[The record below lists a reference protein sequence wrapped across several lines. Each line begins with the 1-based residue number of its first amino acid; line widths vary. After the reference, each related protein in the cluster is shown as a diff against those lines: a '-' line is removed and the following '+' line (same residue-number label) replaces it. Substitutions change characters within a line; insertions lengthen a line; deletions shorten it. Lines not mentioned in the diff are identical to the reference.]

1 MSPCSATSKPATCM
15 STFASLHKEP
25 AMCKVRHDERSLLC
39 SRARSD
45 ASAAHERYTSR
56 SATRTHSR
64 YTARNT
70 HTRTCGTASTHVA
83 HRVYSYKISRW
94 TPDWSGVAVIFL
106 SAPTAKYQQ
115 QQQLCIERKRGSA
128 RARAKSARHLF
139 SAVHRESN
147 DLKDKEARTNTQ
159 NLQMVIYMIIIM
171 YKINFSQTLNPCSKS
186 SFEDM
191 LKIFERVCQILF
203 IITKKIFCKKTHR
216 HIYKHYIN
224 ECIFQ
229 IFITQC
235 KHIANL
241 LRVHVLDDERL
252 YTTALIV
259 NRFQTLRGI
268 SSHLW
273 HAFRWHK
280 SHILAPLRSHQTR
293 IRSCA
298 NLTPRYQNVR
308 LMHRKRGHK
317 SSRLQ
322 QFWQNTNSH
331 NDHEYNVYTLEK
343 QVYAR
348 SEVAGADYTRG
359 GSILAIIVQIPVK
372 VGHAR
377 RKAPASE
384 PPSLI
389 IHSLAHT
396 SQRVLTAFCLT
407 SKNAVTAR
415 AFDFRQT
422 TSRTRKPLSIGNFLF
437 MSFIYGFGV
446 QEQQRLNAKNVLQ
459 RDIEAH
465 GRIVSSVVKLGE
477 RVAAAEAKAI
487 QEKRNRCDEERQQQ
501 QQQQRDRQQQPLR
514 VASSLERR
522 WHLLFLRALEWQC
535 HIEALA
541 QRVRSKVTP
550 YFLPASIFHVHIL
563 RSHYE
568 QGNQTVIVYFLYSV
582 FARTRIKKCS
592 KYTVNVAAKYS
603 SSRSSSDSDDEEPVP
618 KQPRLSR
625 RVSGHVGPSSGSS
638 SETNSRN
645 ELVRRRSRRQLKA
658 RSSPRSVLE
667 TAASTEA
674 ASSDN
679 RTGSLKTAPPSTSS
693 TWIRTRR
700 PTVMR
705 FPKMII
711 SKSYNQVPMIRRRK
725 NGLTH
730 LVEKLVREEGKEM
743 SSRVPSL
750 IFNENKC
757 GLLSQQN
764 HKQKY
769 ERIKEWLALNSV
781 RCREDT
787 CTSQY
792 CQLTVPESLDSCD
805 ASGEY
810 TTGESDID
818 RQSVTSEEDV
828 QSSVS
833 TSRRVHCGVS
843 QSNSEELLDNA
854 TDELAAAASP
864 CKPVETST
872 PKVVMRQKTGNRAN
886 EPRPWSVSCIQQ
898 IKMATSFETQDL
910 SQHSIS
916 ETALHKLLPGGMT
929 SKNASLTASG
939 SRAPLNNSTST
950 LLEETILG
958 PDAHHTK
965 NNTLRRRKNRHR
977 KKNANRKSESGSDVL
992 TTHNTRSENS
1002 DDVSSGN
1009 NNPSIIR
1016 SLRKSMGVR
1025 QNRSSR
1031 ALVSKSDSFSGY
1043 NVENE
1048 PQAETT
1054 QTNSNPSMKFGFLHT
1069 AASVSSESDID
1080 EGDKAA
1086 TACVRIARN
1095 ERIHATCD
1103 DTVLTIKKK
1112 RATQY
1117 GVEADSDLEKNSLGA
1132 NSLGEQAWD
1141 NYQLAL
1147 ASQLSR
1153 QRQSDRGLVGEGEL
1167 ANLRDS
1173 KAAMLA
1179 LNVSTHRLITDLGQ
1193 KTSPTLTALKDG
1205 VADLYRLWDEAFQK
1219 GNQQLCKLQVVHQFE
1234 ARLAELQCAL
1244 RRDKDTLAVLDAA
1257 LQAGATME
1265 VATSVRDV
1273 ARLLSEKHEAR
1284 DENGVTLDSPLTP
1297 TLENIES
1304 VNVKQI
1310 SFSDAS
1316 HTTCSPFEGGSLSDS
1331 GISDSGSEQ
1340 ELSER
1345 ERRLAALR
1353 RLTRS
1358 LESQLQP
1365 ESCDDVLGEL
1375 WRRVEEAE
1383 AELRNL
1389 QKQCRELIVRTAA
1402 SVESKKSSKVADTER
1417 LLVPSFFKLFS
1428 RGLLKL
1434 SKIAMLPLQR
1444 PTFAAAV
1451 NSLVVLHYARD
1462 AAAASSRSPT
1472 PISLLR
1478 SYSVNNRR
1486 RTDFRAYPYG
1496 THAAICK
1503 VERFCTCTYTSKYKA
1518 RKVYHDVVRG
1528 KIPTLLGSL
1537 SSMIKAILVLSAF
1550 EADEIRRNPATGSI
1564 LNGQETDTFRSVT
1577 LSPNQNAYKQS
1588 TLMSDAFSKR
1598 GLQHG
1603 MAIARVSIQFHYE
1616 WSFFRRL
1623 RFAIAFYNCHK
1634 YMLYTCRYMFYTY
1647 NCGVGWDE
1655 KGKSCSAEGSQEDR
1669 ECSGGWCSSHVGSAR
1684 CRSESPSACVHRR
1697 SAETRQAP
1705 PPRYSRLCSTVR
1717 VIHGRA
1723 KGLARAPLMHRCP
1736 ITRTII
1742 ISRLARGE
1750 RSRIK
1755 KGHSDET
1762 AFRSRLRYCVHGSR
1776 VSCKVNEKTCAS
1788 LGAVRA
1794 RYIWT
1799 SRANTR
1805 VQ

>member
-1 MSPCSATSKPATCM
+1 MKMSFSLSSLQPSSKYLERAEHAKSKMEKP
-15 STFASLHKEP
+15 FNSLNKKRKEP
-25 AMCKVRHDERSLLC
+25 VQEECAKYWSGTEDSKDDFWAAIQTNYDYIMDTNLIDTCKETNGELTWDEGDVSTMSWGLKEVSCQFSELYSWLRVLQELVYSKEENILDKSL
-39 SRARSD
+39 R
-45 ASAAHERYTSR
+45 AAHTEE
-56 SATRTHSR
+56 
-64 YTARNT
+64 
-70 HTRTCGTASTHVA
+70 
-83 HRVYSYKISRW
+83 
-94 TPDWSGVAVIFL
+94 L
-106 SAPTAKYQQ
+106 
-115 QQQLCIERKRGSA
+115 
-128 RARAKSARHLF
+128 
-139 SAVHRESN
+139 
-147 DLKDKEARTNTQ
+147 
-159 NLQMVIYMIIIM
+159 
-171 YKINFSQTLNPCSKS
+171 
-186 SFEDM
+186 
-191 LKIFERVCQILF
+191 
-203 IITKKIFCKKTHR
+203 
-216 HIYKHYIN
+216 
-224 ECIFQ
+224 
-229 IFITQC
+229 
-235 KHIANL
+235 
-241 LRVHVLDDERL
+241 
-252 YTTALIV
+252 
-259 NRFQTLRGI
+259 
-268 SSHLW
+268 
-273 HAFRWHK
+273 
-280 SHILAPLRSHQTR
+280 
-293 IRSCA
+293 
-298 NLTPRYQNVR
+298 
-308 LMHRKRGHK
+308 
-317 SSRLQ
+317 
-322 QFWQNTNSH
+322 
-331 NDHEYNVYTLEK
+331 
-343 QVYAR
+343 
-348 SEVAGADYTRG
+348 
-359 GSILAIIVQIPVK
+359 
-372 VGHAR
+372 R
-377 RKAPASE
+377 RKAYRRRLFNEQAE
-384 PPSLI
+384 KLIARAPSLKEEVYW
-389 IHSLAHT
+389 
-396 SQRVLTAFCLT
+396 RV
-407 SKNAVTAR
+407 
-415 AFDFRQT
+415 DH
-422 TSRTRKPLSIGNFLF
+422 
-437 MSFIYGFGV
+437 
-446 QEQQRLNAKNVLQ
+446 LNAKWNLVEQIMAPVQRSDELDQQDVTADFEHEVKCLRKWLREMEDRLQPLNFHVNWSRTDVEEKAIEHMVLQ

-477 RVAAAEAKAI
+477 RVAAAETKAI
-487 QEKRNRCDEERQQQ
+487 QEKRNRCDEERQ

-541 QRVRSKVTP
+541 QRVRS
-550 YFLPASIFHVHIL
+550 
-563 RSHYE
+563 
-568 QGNQTVIVYFLYSV
+568 
-582 FARTRIKKCS
+582 
-592 KYTVNVAAKYS
+592 KYS

-645 ELVRRRSRRQLKA
+645 ELVRRRTRRQLKA
-658 RSSPRSVLE
+658 RSSPRPVLE

-674 ASSDN
+674 ASSDSEASSKN
-679 RTGSLKTAPPSTSS
+679 RFIDDGGYYFEDNIDELCLVNENQELGKSCNNPNTTKDIANDVNNSIKKNSLGLFGDQGAEADIEEAGFSEEEVDRQKQQPIQSNMTPSLDPVPVANNDPADEVDSVIKSESNDMITSNDS
-693 TWIRTRR
+693 PKRRRTEPDTQDGLFNTSNRKSKNCATFYFKHMDTDSEADSNAVSEDDNQQVLQPSADDSSEEEWTYTSGKVGDVHQHMEDNTKSNGNDGDNADEINGKLESSDDFNRVKR
-700 PTVMR
+700 PTDNEANKNSDDECGNDKDSIQR
-705 FPKMII
+705 L
-711 SKSYNQVPMIRRRK
+711 IRE
-725 NGLTH
+725 
-730 LVEKLVREEGKEM
+730 VEKLVREEGKEM

-757 GLLSQQN
+757 GQLSQQN

-792 CQLTVPESLDSCD
+792 CQLTVSESLDSCD

-843 QSNSEELLDNA
+843 QFNSEELLDNA

-898 IKMATSFETQDL
+898 IKTATSFEIQDL

-1016 SLRKSMGVR
+1016 SLRKSIGGR

-1048 PQAETT
+1048 PQAETI
-1054 QTNSNPSMKFGFLHT
+1054 QTNSNPSMKFGFLYT

-1080 EGDKAA
+1080 EGDKTA
-1086 TACVRIARN
+1086 TACVRMARN
-1095 ERIHATCD
+1095 ERLHATCE

-1141 NYQLAL
+1141 NYQEKYMSEAYSEATDVETARRLL
-1147 ASQLSR
+1147 DFGDDYRNFLDS
-1153 QRQSDRGLVGEGEL
+1153 QSDCASSLGVHNEDSDSDMEFKRLTQNSQTQLLISEARYGTLADSGFTELTRVCRENIKCLKAISETSNISRHNAKHSKQIRGLMERWDSLSLRAEETQKINAIHREMAAMKLEFCAAYERFTSYKVVLKEPQLIEDQINKINGEL

-1358 LESQLQP
+1358 LESQFQP

-1402 SVESKKSSKVADTER
+1402 SVESKKSSKVADTEK
-1417 LLVPSFFKLFS
+1417 LLVPSKRDKSMWIDTICTNDKACVANFPLNEFLGMDDPDNDPDEPRS
-1428 RGLLKL
+1428 WVWRVLR
-1434 SKIAMLPLQR
+1434 AALPFQL
-1444 PTFAAAV
+1444 A
-1451 NSLVVLHYARD
+1451 LVVLFC
-1462 AAAASSRSPT
+1462 AACLLEPHCCEAGNTLNLSLT
-1472 PISLLR
+1472 PQLR
-1478 SYSVNNRR
+1478 Y
-1486 RTDFRAYPYG
+1486 
-1496 THAAICK
+1496 
-1503 VERFCTCTYTSKYKA
+1503 
-1518 RKVYHDVVRG
+1518 
-1528 KIPTLLGSL
+1528 L
-1537 SSMIKAILVLSAF
+1537 
-1550 EADEIRRNPATGSI
+1550 
-1564 LNGQETDTFRSVT
+1564 
-1577 LSPNQNAYKQS
+1577 
-1588 TLMSDAFSKR
+1588 
-1598 GLQHG
+1598 HG
-1603 MAIARVSIQFHYE
+1603 
-1616 WSFFRRL
+1616 
-1623 RFAIAFYNCHK
+1623 
-1634 YMLYTCRYMFYTY
+1634 
-1647 NCGVGWDE
+1647 
-1655 KGKSCSAEGSQEDR
+1655 
-1669 ECSGGWCSSHVGSAR
+1669 
-1684 CRSESPSACVHRR
+1684 
-1697 SAETRQAP
+1697 P
-1705 PPRYSRLCSTVR
+1705 PPV
-1717 VIHGRA
+1717 
-1723 KGLARAPLMHRCP
+1723 
-1736 ITRTII
+1736 
-1742 ISRLARGE
+1742 
-1750 RSRIK
+1750 
-1755 KGHSDET
+1755 
-1762 AFRSRLRYCVHGSR
+1762 
-1776 VSCKVNEKTCAS
+1776 
-1788 LGAVRA
+1788 
-1794 RYIWT
+1794 
-1799 SRANTR
+1799 
-1805 VQ
+1805 